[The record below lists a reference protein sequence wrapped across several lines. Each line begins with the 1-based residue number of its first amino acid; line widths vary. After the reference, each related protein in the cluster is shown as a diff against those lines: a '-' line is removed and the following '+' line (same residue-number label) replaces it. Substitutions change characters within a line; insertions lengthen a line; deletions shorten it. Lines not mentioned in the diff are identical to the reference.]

1 MGNDNV
7 EISNL
12 RTLVVGCT
20 PLARKVVHL
29 LDEISDLVGVVNL
42 SPSKGATKSNY
53 DCMSEFVKENSYRVH
68 WTEDIN
74 NLKTRKWI
82 TEKKPDILV
91 QCGWSQIFKKK
102 LLDIPKKYC
111 IGIHPSPLPEGRG
124 AAIINWKIIE
134 SNNSNVPWGNSL
146 FVMEEKTDTGDI
158 LDFEPFV
165 IETRDNVRTA
175 YLKVDETA
183 LTMLERTI
191 PKIASNQEK
200 RTKQDNSLAT
210 RYYKR
215 TPKDGKIDLS
225 WNVSKVID
233 FIRALTHPY
242 PGAFLESK
250 YGKITIWHAY
260 PLFSNLP
267 QARKAGEVMW
277 INEWRGVTVAT
288 GDKKAVQIS
297 RISDASGNEMW
308 ADDWAKKVGI
318 KAGDILINE

>member
-1 MGNDNV
+1 M
-7 EISNL
+7 
-12 RTLVVGCT
+12 
-20 PLARKVVHL
+20 
-29 LDEISDLVGVVNL
+29 
-42 SPSKGATKSNY
+42 
-53 DCMSEFVKENSYRVH
+53 H

-74 NLKTRKWI
+74 SLKTRKWI

-146 FVMEEKTDTGDI
+146 FVMEEKTDTGDV

-215 TPKDGKIDLS
+215 APKDGKIDLS
-225 WNVSKVID
+225 WTVNKVID